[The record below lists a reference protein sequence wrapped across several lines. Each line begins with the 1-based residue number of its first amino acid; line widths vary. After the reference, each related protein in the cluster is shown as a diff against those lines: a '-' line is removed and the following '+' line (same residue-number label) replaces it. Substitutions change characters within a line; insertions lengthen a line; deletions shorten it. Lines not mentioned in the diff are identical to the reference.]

1 MSLFTQAPPSDK
13 NKVEKRLREDKEKVM
28 DILFNAFEKH
38 QYYNV
43 KDLVTITKQP
53 IVSYVNYVLTNQ
65 LLPLQLDWSSCLCCL
80 DWPQHK
86 KNRIACDKHLYLI
99 NEWFSIHTI
108 YMNLFIW
115 FEHIL
120 YCSYILQWVA
130 QVLKLM

>member
-53 IVSYVNYVLTNQ
+53 IVSYVNYVLMNQ
-65 LLPLQLDWSSCLCCL
+65 FLAVRLVLLSLLSRLTT
-80 DWPQHK
+80 
-86 KNRIACDKHLYLI
+86 A
-99 NEWFSIHTI
+99 
-108 YMNLFIW
+108 
-115 FEHIL
+115 
-120 YCSYILQWVA
+120 
-130 QVLKLM
+130 